1 MKGKKSH
8 LDIVS
13 LYKTYDNKQRMF
25 GEVIEDDRFP
35 KGHLLCTS
43 PIKSVDEEKKVV
55 ITESGTEYTYEK
67 LMDIDEFLKFAKEN
81 FTPERVEIINQ
92 YVSIGY

>member
-43 PIKSVDEEKKVV
+43 PIKSIDEEKKVV
-55 ITESGTEYTYEK
+55 ITESGTEYTFEK
-67 LMDIDEFLKFAKEN
+67 LIDIDEFLKFAKEN
-81 FTPERVEIINQ
+81 FTPERVEIINH
-92 YVSIGY
+92 YVSTGY